1 MNKKKKISLIVVLTA
16 MVLVASAFT
25 LAFYI
30 STTDVLANSF
40 ETTEITTKIEEE
52 IGELKQ
58 ATLKRPVVKNEGPA
72 TGFIRARVLVSP
84 QEFVEKGKVQFLFGE
99 WKEEAFE
106 KKGELTRINQKLY
119 DGNADGFGWIY
130 CEQDGF
136 YYYNKPIEKD
146 NCTESLFDAVWMD
159 EGLNEN
165 FDITIYQEAV
175 SSKHYELLSNGTA
188 KLETMKAAFEAV
200 NKGFARGDE
209 KDAKD
214 M

>member
-1 MNKKKKISLIVVLTA
+1 MNKNKKISLIVVLTA
-16 MVLVASAFT
+16 MVLIASAFT

-40 ETTEITTKIEEE
+40 EVTEITTKIEEE

-58 ATLKRPVVKNEGPA
+58 TTLKRPVVKNEGPA
-72 TGFIRARVLVSP
+72 TGFIRARVLLSP
-84 QEFVEKGKVQFLFGE
+84 ESLKEEGKVQFLLGD
-99 WKEEAFE
+99 WVEETFT
-106 KKGELTRINQKLY
+106 KKGELTKSNQKLY
-119 DGNADGFGWIY
+119 DANADGFGWIY

-159 EGLNEN
+159 EELDEN

-175 SSKHYELLSNGTA
+175 SSKNYELLSNGTA
-188 KLETMKAAFEAV
+188 KLETMKAAFDAV
-200 NKGFARGDE
+200 NK
-209 KDAKD
+209 
-214 M
+214 